1 MSRPGPRGG
10 SDDAGLFVGAA
21 ALLLL
26 LTTAVM
32 WLPVALAHPPGYR
45 GGNPFTVAGD
55 LIHGRIHWT
64 TPCTLLA
71 VAELAV
77 AGGLVALVVAGW
89 SRWRRG
95 RTRVDPAARH
105 MASRRDLA
113 QLGPAGVAES
123 ARRLRPSLAGQRHPT
138 GDETGVLIGRTLVG
152 GMPLRQSWED
162 MAIDIWGPRTGK
174 TTSRAIPAIVAAPG
188 PVLVTSVKGDVVDAT
203 RDPRGE
209 RGRVWVFDPQAV
221 LGEPAGWWWNPLA
234 GITTI
239 TDARRLAAHFAAAD
253 RGADVQRDAFFDP
266 EAEELVAN
274 LLLAAAASGADI
286 LQAYRWSVSARD
298 EQPALELAKRGY
310 PLPAEGVSAVINL
323 PDKTRGGI
331 YAGAKKLLNCLTEPS
346 VTQWI
351 TPQPGRTQF
360 DVAAFVRSRDT
371 LYLLSQ
377 GGAGSPAP
385 LVAAFTDAVLH
396 AGELLSTTL
405 PGRRLDPPLL
415 SVLDEAANICRIR
428 ELPNL
433 YSHYGS
439 RGLPVITILQS
450 YAQGVDVW
458 GRESMRKLWSAA
470 NVRTYGGG
478 VAEPDFLDELSRLI
492 GEHDVTVRS
501 TTTTGATWERSV
513 NQSPRRQRILDVA
526 ELGAIPRGRMVIL
539 ASGTPPALARTCPW
553 QDGPYAAAIRA
564 SLAHWDPQTTYDTT
578 LTTTLDPQPE
588 ATP

>member
-1 MSRPGPRGG
+1 MKPGPRGG
-10 SDDAGLFVGAA
+10 SDDAGLFVGAGA
-21 ALLLL
+21 VILLL
-26 LTTAVM
+26 AAIGA
-32 WLPVALAHPPGYR
+32 WLPVALVRPAGYR
-45 GGNPFTVAGD
+45 GGTPFSVASD

-64 TPCTLLA
+64 TSCTLVA
-71 VAELAV
+71 AAELV
-77 AGGLVALVVAGW
+77 AAGALVALAAAGW
-89 SRWRRG
+89 SRWRHG
-95 RTRVDPAARH
+95 HTRVDPAARH

-113 QLGPAGVAES
+113 QLGPAGVTES
-123 ARRLRPSLAGQRHPT
+123 ARRLRPSLADQRHPAS
-138 GDETGVLIGRTLVG
+138 DETGVLIGRTLVG

-174 TTSRAIPAIVAAPG
+174 TTARAIPAIVAAPG

-203 RDPRGE
+203 RDPRSG
-209 RGRVWVFDPQAV
+209 RGRVWVFDPQGVA
-221 LGEPAGWWWNPLA
+221 GETPTWWWNPLA

-239 TDARRLAAHFAAAD
+239 TTARRLAAHFASAD
-253 RGADVQRDAFFDP
+253 RGADVQRDSFFDP

-274 LLLAAAASGADI
+274 LLLAAAVSGADI
-286 LQAYRWSVSARD
+286 LQAYRWAVSARD

-331 YAGAKKLLNCLTEPS
+331 YAGAKKLLNCLTEPATTEW
-346 VTQWI
+346 V
-351 TPQPGRTQF
+351 TPQSDHAQF
-360 DVAAFVRSRDT
+360 DTAAFVRSRDT

-385 LVAAFTDAVLH
+385 LVAAFTDAVMH

-428 ELPNL
+428 ELPNH

-470 NVRTYGGG
+470 NIRTYGGG

-492 GEHDVTVRS
+492 GEHDVTVRA
-501 TTTTGATWERSV
+501 TTTTGATWERTV
-513 NQSPRRQRILDVA
+513 NQSPRRQRVLDVSD
-526 ELGAIPRGRMVIL
+526 LGAIPRGRMVIL
-539 ASGTPPALARTCPW
+539 ASGSPPALAATCPW
-553 QDGPYAAAIRA
+553 QAGPHAQAIRA
-564 SLAHWDPQTTYDTT
+564 SLAHWDPQTAYDTA
-578 LTTTLDPQPE
+578 LTTTIDPQPE